1 MTYKDILRIKP
12 WLEFYN
18 VGKLSSR
25 LLKSTN
31 GNAFI
36 VYNNVQKEYQLHT
49 VQAELLSGDSTNANI
64 PQDVLNQWI
73 IEDYNS
79 TDFEKYVDD
88 IMSVHQQNEYIHD
101 EKFSDQRR
109 KMELSHQLGTIE
121 RVMGTKI

>member
-1 MTYKDILRIKP
+1 MTYKDILRNKP
-12 WLEFYN
+12 WLKLYN
-18 VGKLSSR
+18 VGNLSSR

-36 VYNNVQKEYQLHT
+36 VYNNIQQEYQLHT
-49 VQAELLSGDSTNANI
+49 VQAELMSGDSTNANI

-73 IEDYNS
+73 IDDFNS

-88 IMSVHQQNEYIHD
+88 IQSEHQLYEHIHN
-101 EKFSDQRR
+101 EKFSDQHR
-109 KMELSHQLGTIE
+109 KMELSYQLETIE

>member
-1 MTYKDILRIKP
+1 MTYKDILRVKP
-12 WLEFYN
+12 WLRFYN
-18 VGKLSSR
+18 NENLSKR
-25 LLKSTN
+25 LLKATN

-36 VYNNVQKEYQLHT
+36 VFNNIQKEYQLHT

-64 PQDVLNQWI
+64 PQEVLNQWI

-88 IMSVHQQNEYIHD
+88 IISVHQLNEYLHD
-101 EKFSDQRR
+101 NKFSDKERA
-109 KMELSHQLGTIE
+109 MELSHQLKTIE

>member
-1 MTYKDILRIKP
+1 MNYKDILRVKP
-12 WLEFYN
+12 WLKLYN
-18 VGKLSSR
+18 GGNLSSR

-31 GNAFI
+31 ENAFI
-36 VYNNVQKEYQLHT
+36 VYNNIQQEYQLHT
-49 VQAELLSGDSTNANI
+49 VQAELLSGDSTNTNI

-88 IMSVHQQNEYIHD
+88 IQSVHQINEYIHD
-101 EKFSDQRR
+101 EKFSNIHRE
-109 KMELSHQLGTIE
+109 MELEHQLGTIE

>member
-1 MTYKDILRIKP
+1 MTYKDILRNKP
-12 WLEFYN
+12 WLKLYN
-18 VGKLSSR
+18 AGKLTSR

-36 VYNNVQKEYQLHT
+36 VFNMVQAEFQLHT
-49 VQAELLSGDSTNANI
+49 VQAELMSGDSTNANI

-88 IMSVHQQNEYIHD
+88 IMSVHQLNEYMHD
-101 EKFSDQRR
+101 EKFSDNRR
-109 KMELSHQLGTIE
+109 RMELSHQLGTIE

>member
-1 MTYKDILRIKP
+1 MNYKDILRIKP
-12 WLEFYN
+12 WLKLYN
-18 VGKLSSR
+18 VGNLSTR

-36 VYNNVQKEYQLHT
+36 VYNNLHQEYQLHT

-64 PQDVLNQWI
+64 PQEVLNQWI

-88 IMSVHQQNEYIHD
+88 IQSVRQVNEYVH
-101 EKFSDQRR
+101 DQRYSDKHR
-109 KMELSHQLGTIE
+109 EMELAHQMKTIE
-121 RVMGTKI
+121 RVLGTKL

>member
-1 MTYKDILRIKP
+1 MNYKDIIRVKP
-12 WLEFYN
+12 WLKLYN
-18 VGKLSSR
+18 VGNLSTR

-36 VYNNVQKEYQLHT
+36 VYNNIQQEYQLHT
-49 VQAELLSGDSTNANI
+49 VQAELMSGDSTNANI
-64 PQDVLNQWI
+64 PQEVLNQWI

-88 IMSVHQQNEYIHD
+88 IMSVHQINEYVHN
-101 EKFSDQRR
+101 EKFSDEHRR
-109 KMELSHQLGTIE
+109 MELSHQLETIE

>member
-1 MTYKDILRIKP
+1 MNYKDILRTKP
-12 WLEFYN
+12 WLKLYN
-18 VGKLSSR
+18 GNKLSYR

-36 VYNNVQKEYQLHT
+36 VYNNIQQEYQLHT
-49 VQAELLSGDSTNANI
+49 VQAELMSGDSTNANI
-64 PQDVLNQWI
+64 PQEVLNQWI

-88 IMSVHQQNEYIHD
+88 IQSVHQLNEYIHD
-101 EKFSDQRR
+101 QKFSDQNRR
-109 KMELSHQLGTIE
+109 MELSHQLETIE